1 MNNPGEAGECL
12 KVVHVIF
19 EARHEAEVIGLL
31 HREVAVPRYMRLDD
45 VAIAYEVE
53 RQGRRAYRMDGRNS
67 LIVIVC
73 TDEVA
78 GRIVRGVAAVGK
90 RVGDGVSAYA
100 MPAEQ
105 AV

>member
-1 MNNPGEAGECL
+1 
-12 KVVHVIF
+12 
-19 EARHEAEVIGLL
+19 VIGLL
-31 HREVAVPRYMRLDD
+31 HREVAVPSYMRLDD
-45 VAIAYEVE
+45 VAIA
-53 RQGRRAYRMDGRNS
+53 RQVKRGDRRAYGMDGRNS

-105 AV
+105 AA